1 MWKILKAEFSYN
13 RYWFLTALTAHL
25 VLLLVFAVK
34 SFMSGE
40 IEYRAI
46 PVISFLMGDITFALM
61 VFVLIFRE
69 TSRGRLIVKL
79 PVPVRDIAMV
89 RLLTGILF
97 WLLLLVVY
105 GLFLLLARL
114 DTLVVSHKTFE
125 SNLLFDLLAITG
137 CLFILNAIYH
147 ISRDLSF
154 SFRRSFTVFSIPL
167 EQVPSILLSLFIGM
181 MFFFMTVLQLRSVE
195 PLRTTI
201 LSAVVSPSGA
211 IILACSG
218 LLLSCLSVVIYIR
231 RRTFLA

>member
-13 RYWFLTALTAHL
+13 RYWFLTALSAHM
-25 VLLLVFAVK
+25 VLLLVFTVK
-34 SFMSGE
+34 SFMNGE
-40 IEYRAI
+40 IEYKAI

-79 PVPVRDIAMV
+79 PISVRDIGIS
-89 RLLTGILF
+89 RLLTGVLF
-97 WLLLLVVY
+97 WLLLMMLF
-105 GLFLLLARL
+105 GLFLLIVRL
-114 DTLVVSHKTFE
+114 DTLVVNHRTFE

-137 CLFILNAIYH
+137 CLFILNAKYH

-154 SFRRSFTVFSIPL
+154 SFRRSFTVFSIPV

-181 MFFFMTVLQLRSVE
+181 MVIFMTVLQLRSIE

-201 LSAVVSPSGA
+201 LSTVGRQEQ
-211 IILACSG
+211 L
-218 LLLSCLSVVIYIR
+218 
-231 RRTFLA
+231 FLPAQVCCCHA